1 MKIAMMTLLIKLHIG
16 NLLNEALAK
25 KEIWYGGSIN
35 VVKKKKMLCLQ
46 FLQLF
51 VLINNVHR

>member
-35 VVKKKKMLCLQ
+35 VVKKEDVVFAIFTAFCADK
-46 FLQLF
+46 
-51 VLINNVHR
+51 